1 LRRTAKFDQSFQGDI
16 EQHNLSQS
24 LTFSPHFAPE
34 PASLPLK
41 LACKENGK
49 PTMERVPMVKTQASQ
64 TDAARQPRLKGQGVL
79 RFTPSQWRAILESH
93 GFLDRPDNR
102 FQHPRRFLGAR
113 VQIIPDESFR

>member
-1 LRRTAKFDQSFQGDI
+1 MSKI
-16 EQHNLSQS
+16 
-24 LTFSPHFAPE
+24 
-34 PASLPLK
+34 
-41 LACKENGK
+41 
-49 PTMERVPMVKTQASQ
+49 QAFP
-64 TDAARQPRLKGQGVL
+64 TDASTSLSAAGQPRFKAKGVL